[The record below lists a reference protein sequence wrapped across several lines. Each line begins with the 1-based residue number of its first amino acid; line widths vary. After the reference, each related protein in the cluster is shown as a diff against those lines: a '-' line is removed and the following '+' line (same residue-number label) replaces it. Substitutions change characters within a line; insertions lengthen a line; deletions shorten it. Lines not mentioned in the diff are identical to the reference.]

1 MTTLRLRERVQ
12 VPEAWRRAWDRMSRR
27 ERTLAGAAVAAVAI
41 AATWSLVWQPLSEDS
56 LRMRRELQR
65 DRAVLA
71 TARAQ
76 AAESAGLQRGTQNE
90 FRGDPRVAIER
101 ALGERGLKG
110 TLTSL
115 EVKDNRTTLT
125 FAAIG
130 FDALVGLLDA
140 LAKAD
145 GLHVVD
151 ATLVP
156 RIDPGTVRAEIAL
169 AR

>member
-1 MTTLRLRERVQ
+1 V
-12 VPEAWRRAWDRMSRR
+12 
-27 ERTLAGAAVAAVAI
+27 LAGTGAAAVVI
-41 AATWSLVWQPLSEDS
+41 ATAWSFVWQPLQEDS
-56 LRMRRELQR
+56 IRMRRELQR

-71 TARAQ
+71 AARAQ
-76 AAESAGLQRGTQNE
+76 TAESAGLQRGTQIN
-90 FRGDPRVAIER
+90 FRGDSRVAIER
-101 ALGERGLKG
+101 ALGERGLKDA
-110 TLTSL
+110 LTSL

-130 FDALVGLLDA
+130 FDALVGLLDT

-145 GLHVVD
+145 GLRVVD
-151 ATLVP
+151 ATLVS

>member
-1 MTTLRLRERVQ
+1 MTTLRLRQ
-12 VPEAWRRAWDRMSRR
+12 HIPVPEAWRRTWDRMSQR
-27 ERTLAGAAVAAVAI
+27 ERTLTAAGACAVLAA
-41 AATWSLVWQPLSEDS
+41 AAWSLVWQPMQNDS

-65 DRAVLA
+65 ERAVLA

-76 AAESAGLQRGTQNE
+76 AAEIAGLQRGAQPS
-90 FRGDPRVAIER
+90 FSGDPRLAIER
-101 ALGERGLKG
+101 ALAERGQKG
-110 TLTSL
+110 ALTSIDA
-115 EVKDNRTTLT
+115 KDNRTTIT

-130 FDALVGLLDA
+130 FEALVNLLDA

-145 GLHVVD
+145 GLRVVD
-151 ATLVP
+151 ATLVS